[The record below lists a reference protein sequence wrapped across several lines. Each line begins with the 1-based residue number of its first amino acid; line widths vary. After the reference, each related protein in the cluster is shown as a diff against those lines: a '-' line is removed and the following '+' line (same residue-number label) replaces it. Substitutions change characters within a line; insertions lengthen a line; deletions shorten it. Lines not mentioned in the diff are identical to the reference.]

1 MPRRQPARSDGWG
14 DIGARHALAFSRKGI
29 SAREVLSQDASAEL
43 ALLLSE
49 CLLAPSLWPGYI
61 PAGRGGPQ
69 IEGLN
74 LQATAVASISS
85 MILGS
90 KSRVTPRSV
99 LTGLQPSFAKI
110 GTISAALA
118 INPSTSVV

>member
-29 SAREVLSQDASAEL
+29 SARELDAAAEL

-49 CLLAPSLWPGYI
+49 CLLGPSLWPGYI